1 MQKNIIDEKWTFRKG
16 LLDSVG
22 ILDNDPGTVVNL
34 PHDGMIDTPVS
45 KDAPAGSDSGYFT
58 GGETNYT
65 KYVFIPKEWENDT
78 VILSFDGAMM
88 NAVVDVNGS
97 RVGGCHYGYAPFK
110 VDLTNYVTFG
120 AENRITVNVNTSMQP
135 ASRWYTGSGLYRSVS
150 LLHGPKVHAEPDGI
164 HLYTKEITD
173 GYAFLEGEVEVKNDT
188 VISHLAEVTVSLCP
202 DHDPENDPSGN
213 DPTLESIV
221 SSTSRVLQIPGRKTA
236 FAKIVLNVKDPLLW
250 DIDDPNLYLVKV
262 SVKDLGEYRTHLVK
276 DETKQTIDETAALF
290 GIRTITADSVRG
302 LQINKK
308 TVKLKGGCIHHDN
321 GLLGAVS
328 LYEVEAR
335 KVRKLK
341 ESGFNAVR
349 TAHNPPSAALI
360 EACDR
365 EGMYVFD
372 EAFDAWGIGKRGG
385 DYHQFFDS
393 DWDKDLTAFIKR
405 DRMHP
410 SVIMWSTGNEI
421 PERGG
426 IGNGYT
432 LADSLARRIKE
443 LDISRPVS
451 NGICSLWAGLDDWL
465 AKGQDQNQNAQG
477 TRETDFWEKNTE
489 AFANSLDVVGYN
501 YMEDL
506 YERDHE
512 LYPER
517 VILGSENFP
526 REVGFRW
533 PEVLKKDYCIG
544 EFTWTAWDYIG
555 EAGIGKSAYFYPND
569 PDAPKNH
576 WELMPWKATHFPWR
590 LANDADY
597 DITGHIRAQGEYR
610 SVVFGSEKTFL
621 YTIHPDNFDKNELT
635 SMWGFP
641 DFLKSWSYKDHV
653 GKKIEIVAVSGADE
667 VEVLING
674 KSLGKK
680 PVVYGRENQFEYTGK
695 RMPLPYCVRFE
706 AAYEEGKVEA
716 ISYKDG
722 KEVSRTEL
730 RSTGNPEKIRLIPE
744 KALLRADGHDL
755 VCVNIEI
762 TDENGYTV
770 PDAKLEITAEAEC
783 SNAKDADAKDC
794 CAFLAGF
801 GSADPITDENYKE
814 GRTVTLRG
822 RALAIIRAG
831 YCPGEMT
838 LKVRSAALGKCESI
852 KLTIS

>member
-1 MQKNIIDEKWTFRKG
+1 MQKNIIDDNWTFRKG

-22 ILDNDPGTVVNL
+22 ILENDPGTVVDL

-45 KDAPAGSDSGYFT
+45 KDAPADSDSGYFT
-58 GGETNYT
+58 GGETSYT
-65 KYVFIPKEWENDT
+65 KYVFIPEKWENDT

-110 VDLTNYVTFG
+110 IDLTNYVTFG

-150 LLHGPKVHAEPDGI
+150 LLHGPKIHVEPDGI
-164 HLYTKEITD
+164 YLHTKEITD

-188 VISHLAEVTVSLCP
+188 TISHLAEVTISLCP
-202 DHDPENDPSGN
+202 DSDPKKDP
-213 DPTLESIV
+213 DTKDRALKSIAA
-221 SSTSRVLQIPGRKTA
+221 STSRILQVPACRSS

-250 DIDDPNLYLVKV
+250 DIENPDLYLVKV
-262 SVKDLGEYRTHLVK
+262 SVKDLGEYRTHLIESGNAQTV
-276 DETKQTIDETAALF
+276 DEDTVLF

-302 LQINKK
+302 LRINKK

-393 DWDKDLTAFIKR
+393 DWDKDLTAFVKR

-426 IGNGYT
+426 IGEGYS

-451 NGICSLWAGLDDWL
+451 NGICSLWAGLDDYL
-465 AKGQDQNQNAQG
+465 AIGQDQNQNAQG
-477 TRETDFWEKNTE
+477 DRRADFWEKNTE
-489 AFANSLDVVGYN
+489 AFANSLDIVGYN

-555 EAGIGKSAYFYPND
+555 EAGIGKSAYFYPDD
-569 PDAPKNH
+569 PEAPKDH

-597 DITGHIRAQGEYR
+597 DIIGHIRAQGEYR

-621 YTIHPDNFDKNELT
+621 YTIHPNNFDKNELT

-653 GKKIEIVAVSGADE
+653 GKKIEIVVVSCAE
-667 VEVLING
+667 EAEVLING
-674 KSLGKK
+674 RSLGRK
-680 PVVYGRENQFEYTGK
+680 PVVYGREDQFNYTGK
-695 RMPLPYCVRFE
+695 RMPLPFCARFE
-706 AAYEEGKVEA
+706 AIYEEGKIEA
-716 ISYKDG
+716 VSYKNG

-730 RSTGNPEKIRLIPE
+730 CSTKNPSKIRLIPE
-744 KALLRADGHDL
+744 KDLLCADGHDL
-755 VCVNIEI
+755 VCVGIEI
-762 TDENGYTV
+762 TDENGFTV
-770 PDAKLEITAEAEC
+770 PDAEIEISAETVC
-783 SNAKDADAKDC
+783 SSVNSADKEKA

-801 GSADPITDENYKE
+801 GSAAPITDENYKDVK
-814 GRTVTLRG
+814 TVTFRG

-831 YCPGEMT
+831 YCPGEIT
-838 LKVRSAALGKCESI
+838 LRIGSDLLNISESVSLSVR
-852 KLTIS
+852 